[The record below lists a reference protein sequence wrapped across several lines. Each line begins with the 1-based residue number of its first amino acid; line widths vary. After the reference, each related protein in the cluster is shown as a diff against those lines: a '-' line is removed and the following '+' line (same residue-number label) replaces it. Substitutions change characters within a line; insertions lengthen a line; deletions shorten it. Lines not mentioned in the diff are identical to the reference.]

1 MVVFRKRCT
10 YDAADFAASAVYTGE
25 RRLVH
30 VTGSGV
36 CPTDGWTLELAAEPG
51 RSEATGSLAVALREV
66 PADRSRVRVLTRV
79 CVDDWFE
86 SPRATEVLVHTPAG
100 DLRIPIAEPHPDR
113 LRPAELDQE
122 PVFQLLSE
130 PTA

>member
-10 YDAADFAASAVYTGE
+10 YDAADFAAYAVYTGE

-36 CPTDGWTLELAAEPG
+36 CPTDGWELALEAEPG
-51 RSEATGSLAVALREV
+51 RSEATGMLALALRER
-66 PADRSRVRVLTRV
+66 PAEGQRVRVLTRV
-79 CVDDWFE
+79 HVDDWFE
-86 SPRATEVLVHTPAG
+86 SAHAGEVLVHTPAG
-100 DLRIPIAEPHPDR
+100 DLRIPIEEPHPDR
-113 LRPAELDQE
+113 VRPAELDSE

-130 PTA
+130 PTG